1 MGVVSVGS
9 FSTRAEAEI
18 VQGRLAASGIEST
31 IEADDAG
38 GAYNVLSGSA
48 YVLVDES
55 DRKEAFE
62 ILGQTEGA

>member
-1 MGVVSVGS
+1 VGLVSIGS

-38 GAYNVLSGSA
+38 GIYNVLSGSA

-55 DRKEAFE
+55 DREAASE
-62 ILGQTEGA
+62 ILGQTNGA

>member
-1 MGVVSVGS
+1 MGLVSVGS

-48 YVLVDES
+48 YVLVDEN
-55 DRKEAFE
+55 DRQAASE

>member
-1 MGVVSVGS
+1 VGLVSIGS

-55 DRKEAFE
+55 DREAASE
-62 ILGQTEGA
+62 ILGETDGA

>member
-1 MGVVSVGS
+1 MALVSIGS

-55 DRKEAFE
+55 DREAASE
-62 ILGQTEGA
+62 ILGQTDGV